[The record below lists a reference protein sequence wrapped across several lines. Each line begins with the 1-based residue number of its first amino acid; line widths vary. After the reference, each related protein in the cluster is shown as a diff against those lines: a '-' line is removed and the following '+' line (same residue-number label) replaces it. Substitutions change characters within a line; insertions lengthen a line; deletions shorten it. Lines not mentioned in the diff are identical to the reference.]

1 MTDEEKAA
9 VLQFMG
15 VAYGDAHK
23 QDQMIVGQSGQLQPN
38 SHIMKEKFEEVLR
51 SPTVPRQQNAPAP
64 VPDQGPVAMPS
75 QDQQPAPAPVQVI
88 DVQQAAEELAMTES
102 PAPELPVGQ
111 NTNQLEFDLTEPSKL
126 DKLIDLTNQQNLL
139 LREIS
144 LKLDNAKGA
153 KNTKKR

>member
-23 QDQMIVGQSGQLQPN
+23 QDQMIVGQSGQLKPN
-38 SHIMKEKFEEVLR
+38 SHVMKENFEQVLR
-51 SPTVPRQQNAPAP
+51 APTAPQQQNAPAP
-64 VPDQGPVAMPS
+64 VPNQGPVAMPS

-102 PAPELPVGQ
+102 PVPELPAGP
-111 NTNQLEFDLTEPSKL
+111 NPNQLEFDLTEPSKL
-126 DKLIDLTNQQNLL
+126 DKLIDLTKRQNLL
-139 LREIS
+139 LTEIS